1 MITSGHAAFG
11 VERAGRRDS
20 HEHRGP
26 SIALM
31 DTPTG
36 HPADLARLV
45 AEPDLLPVA
54 VEELLRFY
62 APVTVARLI
71 EADTDVGGCPV
82 QAGQRI
88 LLNFGSANRDPTVFE
103 DPDRFV
109 IDRPINRHVTFGAGV
124 HRCIGSNL
132 ARLEL
137 QVALRAWLARYPR
150 ILV

>member
-1 MITSGHAAFG
+1 MSG
-11 VERAGRRDS
+11 
-20 HEHRGP
+20 
-26 SIALM
+26 
-31 DTPTG
+31 
-36 HPADLARLV
+36 
-45 AEPDLLPVA
+45 
-54 VEELLRFY
+54 
-62 APVTVARLI
+62 
-71 EADTDVGGCPV
+71 
-82 QAGQRI
+82 GQRI

-150 ILV
+150 FELAGDVRWTPGPVRGPENVPIRILV